1 MRSILILNAL
11 RIEIHEIKIS
21 RERRKTNKHMHAHT
35 HTHTPTHTLAHQW
48 AFVCRLL
55 NAKYLIMLNN

>member
-21 RERRKTNKHMHAHT
+21 RERRKTNKHTHA
-35 HTHTPTHTLAHQW
+35 HTHTPTHTLARQW